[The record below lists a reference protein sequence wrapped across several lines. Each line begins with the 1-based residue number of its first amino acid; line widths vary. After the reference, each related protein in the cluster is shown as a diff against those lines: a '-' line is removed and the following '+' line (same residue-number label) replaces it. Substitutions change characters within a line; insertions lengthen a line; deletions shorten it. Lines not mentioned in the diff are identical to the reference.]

1 MTFRELLENH
11 KSYSKDRMKQRNF
24 DSSETLV
31 YVTPW
36 NNHGYGELI
45 LRKKNS
51 VIILIWL
58 FSDIYL
64 NSSDIAKWFHK
75 FTLVSPVWLQLKKN
89 SGSLAVTGT
98 HDIDQGWMTD
108 VRKTGAKIVPRII
121 FEIHQK
127 ILTSLLENEE
137 SIKVKL
143 REMLKVFS
151 ISISRK

>member
-1 MTFRELLENH
+1 
-11 KSYSKDRMKQRNF
+11 MKQRNF
-24 DSSETLV
+24 HSSETLV

-45 LRKKNS
+45 FWKISFNNFNW
-51 VIILIWL
+51 LISEIE
-58 FSDIYL
+58 FYL

-127 ILTSLLENEE
+127 ILTNLLEKEE

-143 REMLKVFS
+143 K
-151 ISISRK
+151 